1 MGEFEIVR
9 STTIAAEPARIHA
22 LIDDFHAWTDWSPW
36 EEIDPNLQRTY
47 SGPPSGVGAHYAW
60 EGNRKAGTGSME
72 ITRSTP
78 EQIDIALVFV
88 KPWKANNLVSF
99 MLTPVGDA
107 GTEVTWRM
115 NGEHKGLMAMFAKVL
130 NFDKLIGKD
139 FDKGLARLK
148 VLAEA
153 QA

>member
-1 MGEFEIVR
+1 MGEFEIAR
-9 STTIAAEPARIHA
+9 STTIAADPARIHA

-36 EEIDPNLQRTY
+36 EQLDPNLQRTY

-78 EQIDIALVFV
+78 ERIDLVLVFA
-88 KPWKANNLVSF
+88 KPWKAKNDVSF
-99 MLTPVGDA
+99 TLTPVGDA

-115 NGEHKGLMAMFAKVL
+115 TGEHKGLMALFARVF
-130 NFDKLIGKD
+130 NMDKLIGKD